1 MRIRYETLN
10 DLYMKRNT
18 TSTEIIV
25 PEVVTILDNM
35 PFTTREQFRIP
46 VKECVQFHSKAL
58 PENQVLSNHYDCIIR
73 YRDCEFYS
81 VEQLFLALTY
91 SENRDILREIMK
103 CKSGIE
109 AKGLCRKKYKD
120 MRDKDF
126 RVKEY
131 RIIALCHLYKYLSVK
146 EYRDRLRETGDMIL
160 VECPSG
166 SDRSFGMVQNMET
179 NIFEGSNCSGRTTM
193 IVRDMMRK
201 LEDEAICEREK
212 ELGRKLNDEERE
224 AVVVEVC
231 DRVRAKFDADPV
243 MLEDSRRVF
252 EFIEDENIAK
262 VKERRPKFKKVP
274 ELDKGRCLVLDF
286 DYCIFDTS
294 ADDKYRKCKGKK
306 NMEKAFEMIPEYK
319 LYEGMRKVFEY
330 CRENKIKIG
339 VLSSASRA
347 LIEKALEHFGLPCDA
362 VVGFQLYIG
371 MPDAILGNRLMTK
384 LNVRED
390 QIVYIGA
397 SEVAETQARC
407 SKFDFYGAAWHNP
420 ANEPFTAKGAKVL
433 GSPLDIIGVL

>member
-1 MRIRYETLN
+1 
-10 DLYMKRNT
+10 MKRNT
-18 TSTEIIV
+18 SSTEIII
-25 PEVVTILDNM
+25 PEVVTILDNV

-91 SENRDILREIMK
+91 SENSNILREIMK

-126 RVKEY
+126 RIKEY

-166 SDRSFGMVQNMET
+166 SDRSFGMVQNMKT

-252 EFIEDENIAK
+252 ELIEGENIPK
-262 VKERRPKFKKVP
+262 VKERRPKFKKVL
-274 ELDKGRCLVLDF
+274 ELDKGKCLVLDF

-306 NMEKAFEMIPEYK
+306 DM
-319 LYEGMRKVFEY
+319 
-330 CRENKIKIG
+330 
-339 VLSSASRA
+339 
-347 LIEKALEHFGLPCDA
+347 EKALEHFGLPCDA

-371 MPDAILGNRLMTK
+371 MPDSILGNRLMTK

-420 ANEPFTAKGAKVL
+420 ANEPFTTKGVKVL
-433 GSPLDIIGVL
+433 SSPLDIIGVL

>member
-1 MRIRYETLN
+1 MLITYETLN
-10 DLYMKRNT
+10 DLHMKRNT

-126 RVKEY
+126 RMKEY

-193 IVRDMMRK
+193 IVRDMRRK

-212 ELGRKLNDEERE
+212 KLGRKLNDEERE
-224 AVVVEVC
+224 VVVVEVC

-252 EFIEDENIAK
+252 EFIEDENIPK

-306 NMEKAFEMIPEYK
+306 DM
-319 LYEGMRKVFEY
+319 
-330 CRENKIKIG
+330 
-339 VLSSASRA
+339 
-347 LIEKALEHFGLPCDA
+347 EKALEHFGLPCDA

-420 ANEPFTAKGAKVL
+420 ANEPFTAKGVKVL
-433 GSPLDIIGVL
+433 SSPLDIIGVL

>member
-1 MRIRYETLN
+1 
-10 DLYMKRNT
+10 MKRNT

-126 RVKEY
+126 RMKEY

-193 IVRDMMRK
+193 IVRDMRRK

-212 ELGRKLNDEERE
+212 KLGRKLNDEERE
-224 AVVVEVC
+224 VVVVEVC

-252 EFIEDENIAK
+252 EFIEDENIPK

-306 NMEKAFEMIPEYK
+306 DM
-319 LYEGMRKVFEY
+319 
-330 CRENKIKIG
+330 
-339 VLSSASRA
+339 
-347 LIEKALEHFGLPCDA
+347 EKALEHFGLPCDA

-371 MPDAILGNRLMTK
+371 MPDAILDNRLMTK

-407 SKFDFYGAAWHNP
+407 SKLDFYGAAWHNP
-420 ANEPFTAKGAKVL
+420 ANEPFTAKGVKVL
-433 GSPLDIIGVL
+433 SSPLDIIGVL

>member
-1 MRIRYETLN
+1 
-10 DLYMKRNT
+10 MKRNT

-126 RVKEY
+126 RMKEY

-193 IVRDMMRK
+193 IVRDMRRK

-212 ELGRKLNDEERE
+212 KLGRKLNDEERE
-224 AVVVEVC
+224 VVVVEVC

-252 EFIEDENIAK
+252 EFIEDENIPK

-306 NMEKAFEMIPEYK
+306 DM
-319 LYEGMRKVFEY
+319 
-330 CRENKIKIG
+330 
-339 VLSSASRA
+339 
-347 LIEKALEHFGLPCDA
+347 EKALEHFGLPCDA

-371 MPDAILGNRLMTK
+371 MPDAILDNRLMTK

-420 ANEPFTAKGAKVL
+420 ANEPFTAKGVKVL
-433 GSPLDIIGVL
+433 SSPLDIIGVL

>member
-1 MRIRYETLN
+1 
-10 DLYMKRNT
+10 MKRNT

-126 RVKEY
+126 RMKEY

-212 ELGRKLNDEERE
+212 KLGRKLNDEERE
-224 AVVVEVC
+224 VVVVEVC

-252 EFIEDENIAK
+252 EFIEDENIPK

-306 NMEKAFEMIPEYK
+306 DM
-319 LYEGMRKVFEY
+319 
-330 CRENKIKIG
+330 
-339 VLSSASRA
+339 
-347 LIEKALEHFGLPCDA
+347 EKALEHFGLPCDA

-420 ANEPFTAKGAKVL
+420 ANEPFTAKGVKVL
-433 GSPLDIIGVL
+433 SSPLDIIGVL

>member
-1 MRIRYETLN
+1 MLITYETLN
-10 DLYMKRNT
+10 DLHMKRNT

-126 RVKEY
+126 RMKEY

-212 ELGRKLNDEERE
+212 KLGRKLNDEERE
-224 AVVVEVC
+224 VVVVEVC

-252 EFIEDENIAK
+252 EFIEDENIPK

-306 NMEKAFEMIPEYK
+306 DM
-319 LYEGMRKVFEY
+319 
-330 CRENKIKIG
+330 
-339 VLSSASRA
+339 
-347 LIEKALEHFGLPCDA
+347 EKALEHFGLPCDA

-371 MPDAILGNRLMTK
+371 MPDAILDNRLMTK

-420 ANEPFTAKGAKVL
+420 ANEPFTAKGVKVL
-433 GSPLDIIGVL
+433 SSPLDIIGVL

>member
-1 MRIRYETLN
+1 
-10 DLYMKRNT
+10 MKRNT

-126 RVKEY
+126 RMKEY

-212 ELGRKLNDEERE
+212 KLGRKLNDEERE
-224 AVVVEVC
+224 VVVVEVC

-252 EFIEDENIAK
+252 EFIEDENIPK

-306 NMEKAFEMIPEYK
+306 DM
-319 LYEGMRKVFEY
+319 
-330 CRENKIKIG
+330 
-339 VLSSASRA
+339 
-347 LIEKALEHFGLPCDA
+347 EKALEHFGLPCDA

-371 MPDAILGNRLMTK
+371 MPDAILDNRLMTK

-407 SKFDFYGAAWHNP
+407 SKLDFYGAAWHNP
-420 ANEPFTAKGAKVL
+420 ANEPFTAKGVKVL
-433 GSPLDIIGVL
+433 SSPLDIIGVL